1 MRLFG
6 KLFGTPRAP
15 APCAIHTDDRD
26 LVRPEDMEWWNSLS
40 VNECRG
46 FDRDD
51 NATRLA
57 AFRKLVES
65 DGMADVAAG
74 EQVRLALPVYYRN
87 LENRADEKFAVDE
100 ADAKLPYVLK
110 DRVNRAL
117 RKRVID
123 KQAVAGASSFNAL
136 VRKLIRDGRM

>member
-6 KLFGTPRAP
+6 KLFGTRRPP

-40 VNECRG
+40 VKECRG

-57 AFRKLVES
+57 AFRSLIERGGFP
-65 DGMADVAAG
+65 DAAAG
-74 EQVRLALPVYYRN
+74 EKVRLTFPTYYRN
-87 LENRADEKFAVDE
+87 LEHRADEKFTLDA

-110 DRVNRAL
+110 DRVNRAV

-123 KQAVAGASSFNAL
+123 KQAIAGASSFNAL

>member
-1 MRLFG
+1 MTLFG
-6 KLFGTPRAP
+6 KLFGTRRAP

-26 LVRPEDMEWWNSLS
+26 LVRPEDMEWWDSLS
-40 VNECRG
+40 VKECRG

-51 NATRLA
+51 HATRLA
-57 AFRKLVES
+57 AFRKLIES
-65 DGMADVAAG
+65 DHLSDVVAS
-74 EQVRLALPVYYRN
+74 EQVRLAFPTYYRN
-87 LENRADEKFAVDE
+87 LENRADEKFMVDA

-110 DRVNRAL
+110 DRVNRAV
-117 RKRVID
+117 RKRVIN

>member
-6 KLFGTPRAP
+6 KLFETRRQA

-40 VNECRG
+40 VKECLG

-57 AFRKLVES
+57 AFRKLIES
-65 DGMADVAAG
+65 DRLSDVAAS
-74 EQVRLALPVYYRN
+74 EQVRLALPTYYRN
-87 LENRADEKFAVDE
+87 LENRADEKFTVAAD
-100 ADAKLPYVLK
+100 DAKLPYVLK
-110 DRVNRAL
+110 DRVNQAV
-117 RKRVID
+117 RKRVIN